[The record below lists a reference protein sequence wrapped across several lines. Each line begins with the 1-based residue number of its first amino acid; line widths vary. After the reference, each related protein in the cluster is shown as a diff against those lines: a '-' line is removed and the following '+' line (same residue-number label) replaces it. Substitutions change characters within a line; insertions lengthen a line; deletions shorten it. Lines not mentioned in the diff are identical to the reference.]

1 MKKNKMFFLLVVLS
15 SFILIAGWF
24 QQRKQ
29 ITVKAQSETPKLT
42 LEVSTLQ
49 NSYLQLEPI
58 HFKFKL
64 SNRTNV
70 PIKWGASLSLRE
82 MHFSVRGENENIRRW
97 EIRKYYL
104 HGSLNGLIDMLPGD
118 EVEAEDLLDGKLA
131 EMMFSRPGRYEVQV
145 EYIYDIYVPQREQIK
160 FTANPIIID
169 IREPQGI
176 NRQAYDYLKGPYET
190 ARRKSDSTPL
200 QGLRQNFVDNFSNSV
215 YAKYMIFELGSI
227 YRGLENAKAVR
238 ELCKIYNLNFYH
250 SKRVKTMLLEINAK
264 LYPMILNPNLPP
276 NTPLPLIP
284 HPCTGNPIN
293 PYNF

>member
-1 MKKNKMFFLLVVLS
+1 MRLINMKKNKMFFLLVVLS

-227 YRGLENAKAVR
+227 YRGLENAKV
-238 ELCKIYNLNFYH
+238 
-250 SKRVKTMLLEINAK
+250 
-264 LYPMILNPNLPP
+264 
-276 NTPLPLIP
+276 
-284 HPCTGNPIN
+284 
-293 PYNF
+293 